1 MEHMFSCDQVMVQ
14 TINSEQKGAGGIIEI
29 ITLTGAVPR
38 WVLSSHTIAVTLS
51 GIRSSIKLNQFKR
64 KSKDVEKT

>member
-14 TINSEQKGAGGIIEI
+14 TINSEQKGAGGIIGI

-51 GIRSSIKLNQFKR
+51 GTRSSIN
-64 KSKDVEKT
+64 